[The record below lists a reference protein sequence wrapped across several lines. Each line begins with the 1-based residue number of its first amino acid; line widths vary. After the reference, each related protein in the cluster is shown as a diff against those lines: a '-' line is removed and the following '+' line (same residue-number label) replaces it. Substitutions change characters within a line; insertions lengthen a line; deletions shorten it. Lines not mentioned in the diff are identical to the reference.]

1 MIGRDRCSPLQ
12 GKLLRL
18 NFAEALAENESGPVS
33 AVGRIGGDDVGRAG
47 TLSHRDMTDHFR
59 PERDGRETPKQSFD
73 FKKRAFDSL
82 SIPGAYLS
90 LATYLHARITS
101 MSERLPVRMR
111 RVRCAREPTL
121 QCL

>member
-1 MIGRDRCSPLQ
+1 MGTRRVFPLLPGQ
-12 GKLLRL
+12 RHST
-18 NFAEALAENESGPVS
+18 NAHS
-33 AVGRIGGDDVGRAG
+33 
-47 TLSHRDMTDHFR
+47 R

-101 MSERLPVRMR
+101 MSERLPVRMSACAVHVSQRCSVYDGRTVLMSR
-111 RVRCAREPTL
+111 RFDRRASAIDGT
-121 QCL
+121 